1 MFSISLKKLIIT
13 TTNRNFFE
21 MVRFDFTL
29 DAHLNVYL
37 MEANMSPN
45 MASAKYPPNRE
56 IYEPVLY
63 SLLSLVGLV
72 RLPAQVMLGKGASDG
87 ERMPAGLT
95 HWDMLL
101 LERDLSVL
109 ADICAQEKC
118 HTGNR
123 STPGQ
128 MDMACSTLD
137 ECDIC
142 FHCLSEELKVLL
154 KEAYLEEY
162 SRWHNKRLI
171 PSTSVESSSGAQSTL
186 SNYLL
191 EKWYIG
197 KCLQDDRWCN

>member
-1 MFSISLKKLIIT
+1 
-13 TTNRNFFE
+13 

-29 DAHLNVYL
+29 DADLNVYL

-63 SLLSLVGLV
+63 SLLSLVGLT
-72 RLPAQVMLGKGASDG
+72 RLPTLKMIAKEDDRDL
-87 ERMPAGLT
+87 MPSGVT
-95 HWDMLL
+95 HWDMLF

-109 ADICAQEKC
+109 PDICSQAKC
-118 HTGNR
+118 HTAKM
-123 STPGQ
+123 SSSVPAF
-128 MDMACSTLD
+128 DLACSTLD

-142 FHCLSEELKVLL
+142 YHCLSADLKTIL
-154 KEAYLEEY
+154 KESYLEEY

-171 PSTSVESSSGAQSTL
+171 PSTSVESSAPQATL

-197 KCLQDDRWCN
+197 KCLLDARWCN